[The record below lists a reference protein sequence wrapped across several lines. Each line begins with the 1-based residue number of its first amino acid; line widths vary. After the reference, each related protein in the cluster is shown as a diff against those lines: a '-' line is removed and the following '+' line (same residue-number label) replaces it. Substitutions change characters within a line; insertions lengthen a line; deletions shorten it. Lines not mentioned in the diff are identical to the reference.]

1 MKEKIGLLTMHDTIN
16 YGSLLQ
22 TFATYAAIEK
32 LGYEVEVIDYKCKA
46 IYERETTYSLS
57 EIKKPQILLDGFYGI
72 KN

>member
-46 IYERETTYSLS
+46 IYERETT
-57 EIKKPQILLDGFYGI
+57 
-72 KN
+72 